1 MNPIVRN
8 ILAVLA
14 GLFSGGLLN
23 MGIILISGSVIP
35 PPEGANLTTPEGLAA
50 AMPLMQ
56 PIHFLMPFLAHA
68 LGTLFGAW
76 VSTFVANKNQL
87 TVALIIGALF
97 FVGGAMNV
105 AMLPS
110 PLWFNVVDL
119 VLAYFPMAYLAL
131 KLRGVK

>member
-97 FVGGAMNV
+97 FVGGAINV

-131 KLRGVK
+131 KLRGIK

>member
-87 TVALIIGALF
+87 TVAMIIGALF
-97 FVGGAMNV
+97 FVGGAINV

>member
-131 KLRGVK
+131 KLRGIK

>member
-97 FVGGAMNV
+97 FVGGAINV